1 MFLLRKFRMEFIL
14 GSRGVSEDMLRR
26 ALEGIGED
34 IEMSVCSGEEEMKDE
49 LRMRVSLG
57 TDDPEL
63 VFDICSQYGR
73 IKSAKI
79 EETTVSGR

>member
-1 MFLLRKFRMEFIL
+1 MFLLRKFRMKFVL
-14 GSRGVSEDMLRR
+14 GGGCVSEDILRR

-34 IEMSVCSGEEEMKDE
+34 IELSLHKETNVPGESGIH
-49 LRMRVSLG
+49 VSLG

-63 VFDICSQYGR
+63 IFDICSQYGR
-73 IKSAKI
+73 IRSAKI